1 MADPFVLGVF
11 NEVHFLMLEKIRHQK
26 KISIDNDKLMPFE
39 ILALYVHCEK
49 SFLYLKYKFSLYL
62 NLVQLDSAGFF
73 SKSFCFMVANNSNG
87 LN

>member
-1 MADPFVLGVF
+1 MSDPFVLRVF

-39 ILALYVHCEK
+39 ILVLYVHCEK
-49 SFLYLKYKFSLYL
+49 SFLYLKYKFSLY
-62 NLVQLDSAGFF
+62 QLDSAGFF
-73 SKSFCFMVANNSNG
+73 LKSFCFMVANNSNG